1 VPKQVIGPVIAKR
14 RHVLGLSQEELAVR
28 VGVSR
33 DSVSSWER
41 GKHFPHRHLGK
52 LEQVLGVDLT
62 GEAAPD
68 PVERDFLDVIDH
80 LMPGLSPQERQQYV
94 DLYRAQKRPA
104 AAPQRR
110 AG

>member
-1 VPKQVIGPVIAKR
+1 MPKQVIGPVIAKR

-68 PVERDFLDVIDH
+68 PFERDLREFLDRR
-80 LMPGLSPQERQQYV
+80 MEYLSPRERQQWI
-94 DLYRAQKRPA
+94 DLYHA
-104 AAPQRR
+104 QRR
-110 AG
+110 AAPRRAG

>member
-1 VPKQVIGPVIAKR
+1 VKIRGVPKQVIGPVIAKR

-52 LEQVLGVDLT
+52 LEQVLGVDLS
-62 GEAAPD
+62 GGAAPD
-68 PVERDFLDVIDH
+68 RLAPPATISVMRASSSGVGSVG
-80 LMPGLSPQERQQYV
+80 GL
-94 DLYRAQKRPA
+94 A
-104 AAPQRR
+104 
-110 AG
+110 